1 MKNND
6 LNLLI
11 LQELIRIAN
20 EVFARMVIKF
30 GTYTAAEL
38 AKLKDGKGNDIT
50 ISFAEPDKIYHIEVG
65 SFKCSFPENRIFYLV
80 WQFESE
86 CGIKQ
91 KDKARF
97 TRVEEKEVVCEFK
110 MQITKEQTK
119 IAKMVG
125 NDPCRPVMNY
135 IHIDHYNSALI
146 ATNGRIMKEYK
157 VDIES
162 VDIPEGL
169 NLYIEPKHIKE
180 LVGSCSVC
188 VRKDGDKT
196 ITEITNEQGK
206 VFVCDYSDKYPNYRS
221 VYPKL
226 SKDGYIKVRKNELKS
241 VSSFVKSVKKNKY
254 NDTFTLETISGE
266 RKMYLSYE
274 DIDFAQSK
282 EIIIE
287 LEEPAKIDIR
297 LGLKAVEVLPM
308 LSGWTGGLWL
318 VSPCNSVVFDDKEA
332 VAGIVMP
339 ACIDNAIYPKKM
351 ELNINA
357 YERFEA
363 LSEAKEKKE
372 NNLPALYVASGNDV
386 VAFVSALSDAIKSI
400 SDTFYKGQ
408 IKEALERLKKLSEL
422 SGIPM
427 EEIISETECKEI
439 KEEPSWRIEE
449 VMQPEVL
456 PEAYKGIEKI
466 PNYSGIVFPFPRL
479 LRCMDA
485 HTAQPYRKV
494 HIGSICNV
502 MLSIHCLR
510 RYSAKF
516 SSVTVGFP
524 IAHCRRLRKKGNH
537 RIRDGTIKNDRRI
550 MIEIINNELNYR
562 RE

>member
-1 MKNND
+1 MKDND

-20 EVFARMVIKF
+20 EVFASMVIKL

-50 ISFAEPDKIYHIEVG
+50 ISFAEPDKIYRIEVD

-110 MQITKEQTK
+110 MRITKEQTK
-119 IAKMVG
+119 LAKMVG

-135 IHIDHYNSALI
+135 IHLDHCNKSI
-146 ATNGRIMKEYK
+146 VATNGRIMKEYK

-188 VRKDGDKT
+188 VKKENDIET

-206 VFVCDYSDKYPNYRS
+206 VFVCDYSGKYPNYRR

-241 VSSFVKSVKKNKY
+241 VSAFVQSVKKNKY

-266 RKMYLSYE
+266 RKIYLSYE

-282 EIIIE
+282 VIIVE

-297 LGLKAVEVLPM
+297 LGLKADVVIPM

-318 VSPCNSVVFDDKEA
+318 VSPCNAVVFDDKEA
-332 VAGIVMP
+332 VAGLVMP
-339 ACIDNAIYPKKM
+339 ACIDNAIYPGRM
-351 ELNINA
+351 ELNVNA
-357 YERFEA
+357 YELLEA
-363 LSEAKEKKE
+363 LSEAKYIKE
-372 NNLPALYVASGNDV
+372 NNLPALYVASENDV

-400 SDTFYKGQ
+400 SDTFYKEQ
-408 IKEALERLKKLSEL
+408 IKETLERLKKLSEL

-427 EEIISETECKEI
+427 DEIIPTECKEI
-439 KEEPSWRIEE
+439 KEEPSVRIEE

-456 PEAYKGIEKI
+456 PEAYKGVERL
-466 PNYSGIVFPFPRL
+466 PYYRDVAFPFPRL

-485 HTAQPYRKV
+485 HAAQPYRQS

-502 MLSIHCLR
+502 MLSLHCLR
-510 RYSAKF
+510 RRSAKF
-516 SSVTVGFP
+516 SSLTEGLS
-524 IAHCRRLRKKGNH
+524 IAYCRRLRKKGNH
-537 RIRDGTIKNDRRI
+537 RIRDGTIKNDSRI
-550 MIEIINNELNYR
+550 MIEIIN
-562 RE
+562 

>member
-1 MKNND
+1 MNEKEM
-6 LNLLI
+6 NLQI
-11 LQELIRIAN
+11 LQELIKIADN
-20 EVFARMVIKF
+20 VFSSSQIAV

-38 AKLKDGKGNDIT
+38 AAGKRGKNEEI
-50 ISFAEPDKIYHIEVG
+50 KIGYADRNKMYSVEVG
-65 SFKCSFPENRIFYLV
+65 AFKCSFPEHQVFNLV
-80 WQFESE
+80 WRFEQLN
-86 CGIKQ
+86 GTKQ

-110 MQITKEQTK
+110 MQITKGQTK
-119 IAKMVG
+119 LEKMVG
-125 NDPCRPVMNY
+125 KDPCRPVMNY
-135 IHIDHYNSALI
+135 IHIDPYNSAII

-157 VDIES
+157 VNIES

-180 LVGSCSVC
+180 LVGNCSVC
-188 VRKDGDKT
+188 VKKENDIET

-206 VFVCDYSDKYPNYRS
+206 VFVCDYSGKYPNYRR

-226 SKDGYIKVRKNELKS
+226 SKDGYIKIRKNELKY
-241 VSSFVKSVKKNKY
+241 VSAFVKSVNKNKY

-282 EIIIE
+282 GIIVE

-308 LSGWTGGLWL
+308 LSGWTGSLWL
-318 VSPCNSVVFDDKEA
+318 VSPCNAVVFDDKEA
-332 VAGIVMP
+332 VAGLVMP

-357 YERFEA
+357 YERMEA

-372 NNLPALYVASGNDV
+372 NNLPALYVASEKEV
-386 VAFVSALSDAIKSI
+386 VEFVSALSDAIKSI
-400 SDTFYKGQ
+400 SGTFYKEQ

-427 EEIISETECKEI
+427 DEIIPTECKEI
-439 KEEPSWRIEE
+439 KEEPSVRIEE

-456 PEAYKGIEKI
+456 PEAYKGVDRL
-466 PNYSGIVFPFPRL
+466 PYYRDIVSQFPRL

-485 HTAQPYRKV
+485 HAAQPYRQA

-502 MLSIHCLR
+502 MLSLHCLR
-510 RYSAKF
+510 RRSAKF
-516 SSVTVGFP
+516 SSLTEGLS

-537 RIRDGTIKNDRRI
+537 RIRDGTIKNDSRI
-550 MIEIINNELNYR
+550 MIEIIN
-562 RE
+562 

>member
-1 MKNND
+1 MKDND

-20 EVFARMVIKF
+20 EVFARMVIKL

-50 ISFAEPDKIYHIEVG
+50 ISFAEPDKIYRIEVD

-125 NDPCRPVMNY
+125 NDHCRPVMNY
-135 IHIDHYNSALI
+135 IHIDPYNSALI

-157 VDIES
+157 AHIES
-162 VDIPEGL
+162 CGDIPEGL

-180 LVGSCSVC
+180 LVGNCSVC
-188 VRKDGDKT
+188 VKKENDIET

-206 VFVCDYSDKYPNYRS
+206 VFVCDYSGKYPNYRS

-254 NDTFTLETISGE
+254 NDIFTLETISGE

-282 EIIIE
+282 GIIVE

-297 LGLKAVEVLPM
+297 LGLKAVEVLPI
-308 LSGWTGGLWL
+308 LSGWVGGMWL
-318 VSPCNSVVFDDKEA
+318 VSPCNAVVFDDKEA
-332 VAGIVMP
+332 VAGLVMP
-339 ACIDNAIYPKKM
+339 TCIDNAIYPGRM
-351 ELNINA
+351 ELNVNA
-357 YERFEA
+357 YERLEA
-363 LSEAKEKKE
+363 LSEAKYKKE
-372 NNLPALYVASGNDV
+372 NNLPALYVASENDV
-386 VAFVSALSDAIKSI
+386 VEFVFALSDAIKSI
-400 SDTFYKGQ
+400 SDTFYKEQ
-408 IKEALERLKKLSEL
+408 IKETLERLKKLSEL

-427 EEIISETECKEI
+427 DEIIPTECKEI
-439 KEEPSWRIEE
+439 KEEPLVRIEE

-456 PEAYKGIEKI
+456 PEAYKGVDRL
-466 PNYSGIVFPFPRL
+466 PYYRDIVSQFPRL

-485 HTAQPYRKV
+485 HAAQPYRQV

-502 MLSIHCLR
+502 MLSLHCLR
-510 RYSAKF
+510 RRSAKF
-516 SSVTVGFP
+516 SSLTEGLS
-524 IAHCRRLRKKGNH
+524 IANCRRLRKKGNH
-537 RIRDGTIKNDRRI
+537 RIRDGTIKNDSLI
-550 MIEIINNELNYR
+550 MIEIIN
-562 RE
+562 